1 MGWLKIVPVWLWVA
15 IGALALLSVQEVRIA
30 HVKIELSDLRRDY
43 SEHLKADADARAA
56 KEAEYRKREAESQ
69 QKVDG
74 VRDESQKEL
83 KKIDAARVAAAATA
97 DSLRVQLAKI
107 RGRVATEEAT
117 AAVGSKARA
126 PIIGVLTELL
136 GESNQRNTVYAAALD
151 RSRVAGLACEKSYDA
166 IGG

>member
-1 MGWLKIVPVWLWVA
+1 MGWLRVVPAWLWVV

-30 HVKIELSDLRRDY
+30 TVKVELSDLRREY
-43 SEHLKADADARAA
+43 AEHLKDDAAVRAA
-56 KEAEYRKREAESQ
+56 KEAEYRKQEAQQQ
-69 QKVDG
+69 QKIDE
-74 VRDESQKEL
+74 VRDEAQKNA
-83 KKIDAARVAAAATA
+83 KKIDAARVAATAAA

-107 RGRVATEEAT
+107 NGRIATEEAT

-151 RSRVAGLACEKSYDA
+151 RSRSAGLACEKSYDA
-166 IGG
+166 IGT